1 MGASVGV
8 AVAVGDGLIV
18 GVSVGG
24 IGVADTKGLGVSV
37 ALAEAVGLPGAGGVA
52 VACWFAMGVAVGELS
67 QAASATLTKS
77 ASMST
82 QTYRMLTDLLLL
94 PSSAPL
100 FLLLVTV
107 PGITFPPQ
115 ALLNVLILLLT
126 EGSGKKL
133 HKKRGMPA

>member
-1 MGASVGV
+1 M
-8 AVAVGDGLIV
+8 AVGEGLIV
-18 GVSVGG
+18 GVRVGG
-24 IGVADTKGLGVSV
+24 IGVADTKGFGVSV
-37 ALAEAVGLPGAGGVA
+37 AVAALADVVGLPGAAGVA
-52 VACWFAMGVAVGELS
+52 VACWFGMGVAVGELS

-107 PGITFPPQ
+107 PGIAFPPQ
-115 ALLNVLILLLT
+115 
-126 EGSGKKL
+126 GSLERAYITINGGVWEEVAQN
-133 HKKRGMPA
+133 KRMPA